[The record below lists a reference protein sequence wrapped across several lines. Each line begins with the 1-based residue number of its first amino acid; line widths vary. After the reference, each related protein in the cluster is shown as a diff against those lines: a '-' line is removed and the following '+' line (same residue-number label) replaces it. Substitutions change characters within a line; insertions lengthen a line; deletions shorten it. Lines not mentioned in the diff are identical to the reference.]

1 MPIELNQG
9 RNYLIKEK
17 YYIRGVSTMLNLVIK
32 HFFTSCA
39 IKQTIWLAT
48 LNLQRGRKQFY
59 YSIYYNVC
67 FLR

>member
-1 MPIELNQG
+1 MRIELNHG

-17 YYIRGVSTMLNLVIK
+17 YYIRGATTMLKLVIK
-32 HFFTSCA
+32 PIFTSCA
-39 IKQTIWLAT
+39 IKQTIWLAA

-59 YSIYYNVC
+59 YSIYYNEC